1 MATATAAPNGQSRNS
16 DARNSEIRTPAI
28 RTTTVGEIA
37 QLLDATWVGDEST
50 PITGVAGLESAA
62 PGTISFIDN
71 DKLIAEAL
79 SSHAAAIIAP
89 ESLRDALEEARRL
102 QAKSAE
108 NHKARRR
115 KSDRVAHEKP
125 IVFAGNPRLAFAK
138 VLEWMQPAALPE
150 KGVHRTAVI
159 ESDAIIGH
167 GVTIREGC
175 YVGHHARI
183 DDGAVLYPHVTI
195 GDGAQIGAGTIVY
208 PSVVI
213 YRQVH
218 IGKRVRVHSGTVI
231 GSDGFGYVFDGE
243 RHQKV
248 PQIGTVIIEDD
259 VEIGANV
266 CIDRATMG
274 ATRVGEGTKI
284 DNLTQ
289 IAHNVQ
295 IGKNCVICGQVGLS
309 GSVIIEDNVS
319 MAGQVGLRDHVK
331 IGKGAILGAK
341 AGIMAD
347 IGAGEFV
354 MGSPS
359 LPQRDYLRVH
369 AASRKLPEMA
379 KQLRRLEKTVEE
391 LTAKLAERAE

>member
-1 MATATAAPNGQSRNS
+1 MATISAAPNGQTRN
-16 DARNSEIRTPAI
+16 
-28 RTTTVGEIA
+28 TTVGEIA
-37 QLLDATWVGDEST
+37 QLLNAQWVGEAST

-62 PGTISFIDN
+62 PGTISFIDS

-79 SSHAAAIIAP
+79 ASNAAAIIAP
-89 ESLRDALEEARRL
+89 EALREALEEARRL
-102 QAKSAE
+102 KRKSVE
-108 NHKARRR
+108 NEGVRRR
-115 KSDRVAHEKP
+115 INDRRALEKP

-150 KGVHRTAVI
+150 KGVHRTTVI
-159 ESDAIIGH
+159 ESDAIIGK

-175 YVGHHARI
+175 YVGHAARI
-183 DDGAVLYPHVTI
+183 DDGAILYPHVTV
-195 GDGAQIGAGTIVY
+195 GDGAQIGAASIIY

-218 IGKRVRVHSGTVI
+218 IGKRVRIHSGSVI

-319 MAGQVGLRDHVK
+319 MAGQVGLRDHVR

-391 LTAKLAERAE
+391 LTLKLNERVEVS

>member
-1 MATATAAPNGQSRNS
+1 MTTASPAHKGQS
-16 DARNSEIRTPAI
+16 

-37 QLLDATWVGDEST
+37 RLLDAQIVGDAST
-50 PITGVAGLESAA
+50 LITGFAGLESAA
-62 PGTISFIDN
+62 PGTISFIDS
-71 DKLIAEAL
+71 DKMISEAL
-79 SSHAAAIIAP
+79 ASSAAAIIAP
-89 ESLRDALEEARRL
+89 ESLRQALEDARALR
-102 QAKSAE
+102 AKSE
-108 NHKARRR
+108 SNRSKRRAR
-115 KSDRVAHEKP
+115 DREKP
-125 IVFAGNPRLAFAK
+125 LVFAGNPRLAFAK

-150 KGVHRTAVI
+150 KGVHSTAVI
-159 ESDAIIGH
+159 ESDAYIGK

-183 DDGAVLYPHVTI
+183 DDGVILYPHVTV
-195 GDGAQIGAGTIVY
+195 GDGAQIGAGSVLY

-218 IGKRVRVHSGTVI
+218 IGKRVSIHAGSVI
-231 GSDGFGYVFDGE
+231 GSDGFGYVFDGA

-248 PQIGTVIIEDD
+248 PQVGTVIIEDD

-295 IGKNCVICGQVGLS
+295 IGKNCVLCGQVGLS
-309 GSVIIEDNVS
+309 GSVVIEDNVM

-341 AGIMAD
+341 SGIMAD
-347 IGAGEFV
+347 IPAGEFV

-359 LPQRDYLRVH
+359 LPQREYMRVQ
-369 AASRKLPEMA
+369 AVSRKLPEMA
-379 KQLRRLEKTVEE
+379 RQVRKLEKMVEA
-391 LTAKLAERAE
+391 LSAKLEEREER

>member
-1 MATATAAPNGQSRNS
+1 MATVTVAPNGQTRS
-16 DARNSEIRTPAI
+16 
-28 RTTTVGEIA
+28 TTVGEIA
-37 QLLDATWVGDEST
+37 QLLNAQWVGDAAT
-50 PITGVAGLESAA
+50 PITGVAGLDSAP
-62 PGTISFIDN
+62 PGTISFIDS

-79 SSHAAAIIAP
+79 ASNAAAIIAP
-89 ESLRDALEEARRL
+89 ETLRETLEEARRL
-102 QAKSAE
+102 QSKSAE
-108 NHKARRR
+108 NGAARQRETAR
-115 KSDRVAHEKP
+115 QSHEKP

-138 VLEWMQPAALPE
+138 VLEWMQPASLPE

-159 ESDAIIGH
+159 ESDAILGK

-175 YVGHHARI
+175 YVGHAARI
-183 DDGAVLYPHVTI
+183 DDGAILYPHVTV
-195 GDGAQIGAGTIVY
+195 GDGAQIGAGSIIY

-218 IGKRVRVHSGTVI
+218 IGKRVRIHSGSVI

-266 CIDRATMG
+266 CVDRATMG
-274 ATRVGEGTKI
+274 ATRIGEGTKI

-341 AGIMAD
+341 AGVMAD
-347 IGAGEFV
+347 VGAGEFV

-359 LPQRDYLRVH
+359 IPQRDHLRVH

-391 LTAKLAERAE
+391 LTAKLSEREN

>member
-1 MATATAAPNGQSRNS
+1 MATANVASNGQTRT
-16 DARNSEIRTPAI
+16 SEIRTNEI

-37 QLLDATWVGDEST
+37 QLLGAQWVGDEST
-50 PITGVAGLESAA
+50 LITGVAGLESAA
-62 PGTISFIDN
+62 PGTISFIDS

-79 SSHAAAIIAP
+79 QSNAAAIIAP
-89 ESLRDALEEARRL
+89 EALRSVLEEARRL
-102 QAKSAE
+102 QSKSAQ
-108 NHKARRR
+108 NGAARQRAAER
-115 KSDRVAHEKP
+115 EAHEKP

-159 ESDAIIGH
+159 EHDAIIGKN
-167 GVTIREGC
+167 VTIREGC

-183 DDGAVLYPHVTI
+183 DDGAVLYPHVTV
-195 GDGAQIGAGTIVY
+195 GDGAQIGRGTIIY

-218 IGKRVRVHSGTVI
+218 IGKRVRIHSGSVL

-347 IGAGEFV
+347 IGPGEFV

-369 AASRKLPEMA
+369 AASRKLPDMA

-391 LTAKLAERAE
+391 LTAKLEQRT

>member
-1 MATATAAPNGQSRNS
+1 MATANVASNGPTRNGEN
-16 DARNSEIRTPAI
+16 RTGEIRANEI

-37 QLLDATWVGDEST
+37 QLLGAQWVGDEST

-62 PGTISFIDN
+62 PGAISFIDS
-71 DKLIAEAL
+71 DKLIVEAL
-79 SSHAAAIIAP
+79 QSNAAAIIAP
-89 ESLRDALEEARRL
+89 EALRETLEEARRL
-102 QAKSAE
+102 QRKSAE
-108 NHKARRR
+108 NKRA
-115 KSDRVAHEKP
+115 KDRQTHEKP

-159 ESDAIIGH
+159 ESDAIIGKN
-167 GVTIREGC
+167 VTIREGC

-183 DDGAVLYPHVTI
+183 DDGAVLYPHVTV
-195 GDGAQIGAGTIVY
+195 GDGAQIGRGTIIY

-218 IGKRVRVHSGTVI
+218 IGKRVRIHSGSVL

-274 ATRVGEGTKI
+274 ATRVGEGTKV

-295 IGKNCVICGQVGLS
+295 VGKNCVICGQVGLS

-319 MAGQVGLRDHVK
+319 MAGQVGLRDHVR

-347 IGAGEFV
+347 IPPGEFV

-359 LPQRDYLRVH
+359 LPQREYLRVH
-369 AASRKLPEMA
+369 AASRKLPDMA
-379 KQLRRLEKTVEE
+379 KQLRRLEKQVEE
-391 LTAKLAERAE
+391 LTAKLNEREN

>member
-1 MATATAAPNGQSRNS
+1 MATASLPINGQS
-16 DARNSEIRTPAI
+16 

-37 QLLDATWVGDEST
+37 RLLGAQIVGDAST
-50 PITGVAGLESAA
+50 LITGFAGLESAA
-62 PGTISFIDN
+62 PGTISFIDS
-71 DKLIAEAL
+71 DKMISDAL
-79 SSHAAAIIAP
+79 ASSAAAIIAP
-89 ESLRDALEEARRL
+89 ESLRQALEDALADQTRAETKG
-102 QAKSAE
+102 AKG
-108 NHKARRR
+108 NGKRARRR
-115 KSDRVAHEKP
+115 EKP
-125 IVFAGNPRLAFAK
+125 LVFAGNPRLAFAK

-150 KGVHRTAVI
+150 KGVHPTAVI
-159 ESDAIIGH
+159 EPDAYIGQ

-183 DDGAVLYPHVTI
+183 DDGVILYPHVCV
-195 GDGAQIGAGTIVY
+195 GDGAQIGAGSVLH

-218 IGKRVRVHSGTVI
+218 IGKRVAVHAGSVI
-231 GSDGFGYVFDGE
+231 GSDGFGYVFDGK

-248 PQIGTVIIEDD
+248 PQVGTVIIEDD

-295 IGKNCVICGQVGLS
+295 IGKNCVLCGQVGLS
-309 GSVIIEDNVS
+309 GSVVIEDNVM
-319 MAGQVGLRDHVK
+319 MAGQVGLRDHVT

-341 AGIMAD
+341 SGIMAD
-347 IGAGEFV
+347 IPAGEFV

-359 LPQRDYLRVH
+359 LPQREYMRVQ
-369 AASRKLPEMA
+369 AVSRKLPEMA
-379 KQLRRLEKTVEE
+379 RQVRRLEKRVEE
-391 LTAKLAERAE
+391 LNAKLEEHSERSVG

>member
-1 MATATAAPNGQSRNS
+1 MATISAAPNGQTRN
-16 DARNSEIRTPAI
+16 
-28 RTTTVGEIA
+28 TTVGEIA
-37 QLLDATWVGDEST
+37 QLLDAQWVGEAST

-62 PGTISFIDN
+62 PGTISFIDS

-79 SSHAAAIIAP
+79 ASNAAAIIAP
-89 ESLRDALEEARRL
+89 ESLREALEEARRL
-102 QAKSAE
+102 GRKSVE
-108 NHKARRR
+108 NQSARRR
-115 KSDRVAHEKP
+115 ANDRRALEKP

-159 ESDAIIGH
+159 ESDAIVGK

-175 YVGHHARI
+175 YVGHAARI
-183 DDGAVLYPHVTI
+183 DDGAVLYPHVTV
-195 GDGAQIGAGTIVY
+195 GDGAQIGAGTIIY

-218 IGKRVRVHSGTVI
+218 IGKRVRIHSGTVL

-319 MAGQVGLRDHVK
+319 MAGQVGLRDHVR

-391 LTAKLAERAE
+391 LTAKLNARED

>member
-1 MATATAAPNGQSRNS
+1 MATISAAPQGQTRN
-16 DARNSEIRTPAI
+16 
-28 RTTTVGEIA
+28 TTVGEIA
-37 QLLDATWVGDEST
+37 QLLDAQWVGEAST
-50 PITGVAGLESAA
+50 PITGVAGLDSAA
-62 PGTISFIDN
+62 PGTISFIDS

-79 SSHAAAIIAP
+79 SSNAAAIIAP
-89 ESLRDALEEARRL
+89 ESLREALEEARRL
-102 QAKSAE
+102 GRKSVE
-108 NHKARRR
+108 NQSARRR
-115 KSDRVAHEKP
+115 ANDRRALEKP

-159 ESDAIIGH
+159 ESDAIIGK

-175 YVGHHARI
+175 YIGHAARI
-183 DDGAVLYPHVTI
+183 DDGAVLYPHVTV
-195 GDGAQIGAGTIVY
+195 GEGAQIGAGTIIY

-218 IGKRVRVHSGTVI
+218 IGKHVRIHSGSVI

-319 MAGQVGLRDHVK
+319 MAGQVGLRDHVR

-369 AASRKLPEMA
+369 AVSRKLPEMA

-391 LTAKLAERAE
+391 LTAKLNARDV

>member
-1 MATATAAPNGQSRNS
+1 MATLSAAPNGQTRN
-16 DARNSEIRTPAI
+16 
-28 RTTTVGEIA
+28 TTVGEIA
-37 QLLDATWVGDEST
+37 QLLNAQWVGDAAT

-62 PGTISFIDN
+62 PGTISFIDS
-71 DKLIAEAL
+71 DKLIGEAL
-79 SSHAAAIIAP
+79 ASHAAAIIAP
-89 ESLRDALEEARRL
+89 EALREALEEARRL
-102 QAKSAE
+102 QSKSIE
-108 NHKARRR
+108 NGSARKRESDR
-115 KSDRVAHEKP
+115 KSHEKS

-150 KGVHRTAVI
+150 KGVHRSAVI
-159 ESDAIIGH
+159 ESDAIIGK

-175 YVGHHARI
+175 YVGHAARI
-183 DDGAVLYPHVTI
+183 DDGAILYPHVTV
-195 GDGAQIGAGTIVY
+195 GDGAQIGAGSVLY

-218 IGKRVRVHSGTVI
+218 IGKRVSIHAGSVI
-231 GSDGFGYVFDGE
+231 GSDGFGYVFDGA

-248 PQIGTVIIEDD
+248 PQVGTVIIEDD

-295 IGKNCVICGQVGLS
+295 IGKNCVLCGQVGLS
-309 GSVIIEDNVS
+309 GSVVIEDNVM

-341 AGIMAD
+341 SGIMAD
-347 IGAGEFV
+347 IPAGEFV

-359 LPQRDYLRVH
+359 LPQREYMRVQ
-369 AASRKLPEMA
+369 AVSRKLPEMA
-379 KQLRRLEKTVEE
+379 RQVRKLEKMVEA
-391 LTAKLAERAE
+391 LSAKLEEREER

>member
-1 MATATAAPNGQSRNS
+1 MATVSV
-16 DARNSEIRTPAI
+16 PAHGPS

-37 QLLDATWVGDEST
+37 RLLDVQFVGDAAT
-50 PITGVAGLESAA
+50 LITGVAGLESAA
-62 PGTISFIDN
+62 PGTISFIDS
-71 DKLIAEAL
+71 DKLIADAL
-79 SSHAAAIIAP
+79 SSRAAAIIAP
-89 ESLRDALEEARRL
+89 ESLREALESARQL
-102 QAKSAE
+102 QFQKS
-108 NHKARRR
+108 NGGTR
-115 KSDRVAHEKP
+115 KRTKRPEKP

-159 ESDAIIGH
+159 EPDAYIGEN
-167 GVTIREGC
+167 VTIREGC

-183 DDGAVLYPHVTI
+183 DDGVILYPHVCV
-195 GDGAQIGAGTIVY
+195 GDGAQIGEGSILH

-213 YRQVH
+213 YRQIH
-218 IGKRVRVHSGTVI
+218 IGKRVRIHSGSVI
-231 GSDGFGYVFDGE
+231 GSDGFGYVFDGTS
-243 RHQKV
+243 HQKV
-248 PQIGTVIIEDD
+248 PQVGTVIIENE

-274 ATRVGEGTKI
+274 ATRIGEGTKI

-309 GSVIIEDNVS
+309 GSVVIEDNVS
-319 MAGQVGLRDHVK
+319 MAGQVGLRDHVR

-347 IGAGEFV
+347 IGPGEFV

-369 AASRKLPEMA
+369 AVSRKLPDMA
-379 KQLRRLEKTVEE
+379 KQLRKLEKQVEA
-391 LTAKLAERAE
+391 LSALLAVETSDSQAD

>member
-1 MATATAAPNGQSRNS
+1 MATANRASNGQT
-16 DARNSEIRTPAI
+16 RTGEI

-37 QLLDATWVGDEST
+37 QLLGAQWVGDEST

-62 PGTISFIDN
+62 PGTISFIDS
-71 DKLIAEAL
+71 DKLIPEAL
-79 SSHAAAIIAP
+79 QSNAAAIIAP
-89 ESLRDALEEARRL
+89 EALREALEEARRL
-102 QAKSAE
+102 QIKSAANKRAKE
-108 NHKARRR
+108 RE
-115 KSDRVAHEKP
+115 AHEKP

-150 KGVHRTAVI
+150 QGVHRTAVI
-159 ESDAIIGH
+159 ESDAIIGKN
-167 GVTIREGC
+167 VTIREGC

-183 DDGAVLYPHVTI
+183 DDGAVLYPHVTV
-195 GDGAQIGAGTIVY
+195 GDGAQIGAGTIIY

-218 IGKRVRVHSGTVI
+218 IGKRVRIHSGSVL

-274 ATRVGEGTKI
+274 ATRVGEGTKV

-295 IGKNCVICGQVGLS
+295 VGKNCVICGQVGLS

-347 IGAGEFV
+347 IPPGEFV

-359 LPQRDYLRVH
+359 LPQREYLRVH
-369 AASRKLPEMA
+369 AASRKLPDMA
-379 KQLRRLEKTVEE
+379 KQLRRLEKQVEE
-391 LTAKLAERAE
+391 LTAKLNEREG

>member
-1 MATATAAPNGQSRNS
+1 MATANMTSNGQTRVGEVRN
-16 DARNSEIRTPAI
+16 NEV

-37 QLLDATWVGDEST
+37 QLLGAPWVGDEST

-62 PGTISFIDN
+62 PGTISFIDS
-71 DKLIAEAL
+71 DKLIADAL
-79 SSHAAAIIAP
+79 ASNAAAIIAP
-89 ESLRDALEEARRL
+89 ESLREALEEARRL
-102 QAKSAE
+102 QTKSAE
-108 NHKARRR
+108 NGAVRRR
-115 KSDRVAHEKP
+115 ESERNAHEKP

-159 ESDAIIGH
+159 ESDAIIGK

-195 GDGAQIGAGTIVY
+195 GDGAQIGAGTIIY

-218 IGKRVRVHSGTVI
+218 IGKRVRIHSGSVV

-274 ATRVGEGTKI
+274 ATRVGEGTKV

-391 LTAKLAERAE
+391 LAAKLEEREAE

>member
-1 MATATAAPNGQSRNS
+1 MATASVASNGQT
-16 DARNSEIRTPAI
+16 RNSEI

-37 QLLDATWVGDEST
+37 QLLNAQWVGDEST

-62 PGTISFIDN
+62 PGAISFIDS

-79 SSHAAAIIAP
+79 ESNAAAIIAP
-89 ESLRDALEEARRL
+89 ESLRSILEEARRL
-102 QAKSAE
+102 QFKSSQNDA
-108 NHKARRR
+108 ARKRAQAR
-115 KSDRVAHEKP
+115 IDHEKP

-159 ESDAIIGH
+159 EDDAIIGKN
-167 GVTIREGC
+167 VTIREGC
-175 YVGHHARI
+175 YVGHHARVA
-183 DDGAVLYPHVTI
+183 DGVVLYPHVTI
-195 GDGAQIGAGTIVY
+195 GDGAQIGAGSIIY

-218 IGKRVRVHSGTVI
+218 IGKRARIHSGTVL

-319 MAGQVGLRDHVK
+319 MAGQVGLRDHVR

-369 AASRKLPEMA
+369 AVSRKLPEMA
-379 KQLRRLEKTVEE
+379 KQLRRLEKQVEE
-391 LTAKLAERAE
+391 LTAQLNERAS

>member
-1 MATATAAPNGQSRNS
+1 MATLSAAPNGQTRN
-16 DARNSEIRTPAI
+16 
-28 RTTTVGEIA
+28 TTVGEIA
-37 QLLDATWVGDEST
+37 QLLDAQWVGEAST

-62 PGTISFIDN
+62 PGTISFIDS

-79 SSHAAAIIAP
+79 SSNAAAIIAP

-102 QAKSAE
+102 QRKSVE
-108 NHKARRR
+108 NGSARRR
-115 KSDRVAHEKP
+115 DNDRRALEKP

-159 ESDAIIGH
+159 ESDAILGK

-175 YVGHHARI
+175 YVGHAARV
-183 DDGAVLYPHVTI
+183 DDGAILYPHVTV
-195 GDGAQIGAGTIVY
+195 GDGAQIGAGSIVY

-218 IGKRVRVHSGTVI
+218 IGKRARIHSGSVI

-274 ATRVGEGTKI
+274 ATRIGEGTKI

-391 LTAKLAERAE
+391 LTAKLSERAN

>member
-1 MATATAAPNGQSRNS
+1 MTTASPAPNGQ
-16 DARNSEIRTPAI
+16 A

-37 QLLDATWVGDEST
+37 RLLGAQIVGDAST
-50 PITGVAGLESAA
+50 LITGFAGLESAA
-62 PGTISFIDN
+62 PGTISFIDS
-71 DKLIAEAL
+71 DKMISEAL
-79 SSHAAAIIAP
+79 ASNAAAIIAP
-89 ESLRDALEEARRL
+89 ESLRQALQDALELR
-102 QAKSAE
+102 AKSEA
-108 NHKARRR
+108 NRAAKGKRRSLPR
-115 KSDRVAHEKP
+115 EKP
-125 IVFAGNPRLAFAK
+125 LVFANNPRLAFAK
-138 VLEWMQPAALPE
+138 VLEWMQPASLPE
-150 KGVHRTAVI
+150 KGVHPTAVI
-159 ESDAIIGH
+159 EPDAHVGA

-183 DDGAVLYPHVTI
+183 DDGVILYPHVTV
-195 GDGAQIGAGTIVY
+195 GDGAQIGAGSVLH

-218 IGKRVRVHSGTVI
+218 IGKRVTIHAGSVI
-231 GSDGFGYVFDGE
+231 GSDGFGYVFDGA

-248 PQIGTVIIEDD
+248 PQVGTVIIEDD

-295 IGKNCVICGQVGLS
+295 IGKNCVLCGQVGLS
-309 GSVIIEDNVS
+309 GSVVIEDNVM
-319 MAGQVGLRDHVK
+319 MAGQVGLRDHVT

-347 IGAGEFV
+347 IPAGEFV

-359 LPQRDYLRVH
+359 LPQREYMRVQ
-369 AASRKLPEMA
+369 AVSRKLPEMA
-379 KQLRRLEKTVEE
+379 KQMRKLEKMVEE
-391 LTAKLAERAE
+391 LSAKLEERG

>member
-1 MATATAAPNGQSRNS
+1 MATVSLPTNGQSR
-16 DARNSEIRTPAI
+16 
-28 RTTTVGEIA
+28 TTTIGEIA
-37 QLLDATWVGDEST
+37 RLLGAPLVGDAST
-50 PITGVAGLESAA
+50 LITGVAGLESAA
-62 PGTISFIDN
+62 PGTISFIDS
-71 DKLIAEAL
+71 DKLISDAL
-79 SSHAAAIIAP
+79 ASNAAAIIAP
-89 ESLRDALEEARRL
+89 ESLRQALEDARQLQLKSEGKKRARRIAPTP
-102 QAKSAE
+102 Q
-108 NHKARRR
+108 
-115 KSDRVAHEKP
+115 AHEKP

-138 VLEWMQPAALPE
+138 VLEWMQPATLPE
-150 KGVHRTAVI
+150 KGVHPTAVI
-159 ESDAIIGH
+159 EPDAYIGQ

-183 DDGAVLYPHVTI
+183 DDGVILYPHVVV
-195 GDGAQIGAGTIVY
+195 GDGAQIGRGTILH

-213 YRQVH
+213 YRQIH
-218 IGKRVRVHSGTVI
+218 IGKRVRIHAGSVI
-231 GSDGFGYVFDGE
+231 GSDGFGYVFDGTS
-243 RHQKV
+243 HQKV
-248 PQIGTVIIEDD
+248 PQVGTVIIEDD

-274 ATRVGEGTKI
+274 ATRIGEGTKI

-289 IAHNVQ
+289 VAHNVQ

-309 GSVIIEDNVS
+309 GSVVIEDNVS

-347 IGAGEFV
+347 IGPGEFV

-369 AASRKLPEMA
+369 AVSRKLPDMA
-379 KQLRRLEKTVEE
+379 KQLRRLEKQVEA
-391 LTAKLAERAE
+391 LSARLAEDDAR

>member
-1 MATATAAPNGQSRNS
+1 MATANVASNGPTLT
-16 DARNSEIRTPAI
+16 SEIRANEI

-37 QLLDATWVGDEST
+37 QLLGAQWVGDEST

-62 PGTISFIDN
+62 PGAISFIDS
-71 DKLIAEAL
+71 DKLILEAL
-79 SSHAAAIIAP
+79 QSNAAAIIAP
-89 ESLRDALEEARRL
+89 EALRENLEEARRL
-102 QAKSAE
+102 QIKSVANKRAK
-108 NHKARRR
+108 
-115 KSDRVAHEKP
+115 DRQTHEKP

-159 ESDAIIGH
+159 ESDAILGK

-183 DDGAVLYPHVTI
+183 DDGAVLYPHVTV
-195 GDGAQIGAGTIVY
+195 GDGAQIGRGTIIY

-218 IGKRVRVHSGTVI
+218 IGKRVRIHSGSVL

-379 KQLRRLEKTVEE
+379 KQLRRLEKQVEE
-391 LTAKLAERAE
+391 LTAKLNERDE

>member
-1 MATATAAPNGQSRNS
+1 MAIVSMVSNNQTRN
-16 DARNSEIRTPAI
+16 
-28 RTTTVGEIA
+28 TTVGEIA
-37 QLLDATWVGDEST
+37 QLLNAQWVGDAAT

-62 PGTISFIDN
+62 SGTISFIDSYTHN
-71 DKLIAEAL
+71 PEAL
-79 SSHAAAIIAP
+79 APHAAAIIAP
-89 ESLRDALEEARRL
+89 EALREALEEARRR
-102 QAKSAE
+102 QRKCVE
-108 NHKARRR
+108 NGGARKRETDR
-115 KSDRVAHEKP
+115 KSHEKS

-150 KGVHRTAVI
+150 KGVHSSAVI
-159 ESDAIIGH
+159 ESNAIIGK

-175 YVGHHARI
+175 YIGHAARI
-183 DDGAVLYPHVTI
+183 DDGAILYPHVTI
-195 GDGAQIGAGTIVY
+195 GDGAQIGADSIIY

-218 IGKRVRVHSGTVI
+218 IGKRVRIHSGSVI

-274 ATRVGEGTKI
+274 ATRVGEGTKV

-347 IGAGEFV
+347 IPPGEFV

-359 LPQRDYLRVH
+359 LPQREYLRVH
-369 AASRKLPEMA
+369 AASRKLPDMA
-379 KQLRRLEKTVEE
+379 KQLRRLEKQVEE
-391 LTAKLAERAE
+391 LTAKLNERAG

>member
-1 MATATAAPNGQSRNS
+1 MATANRASNGQT
-16 DARNSEIRTPAI
+16 RTGEI

-37 QLLDATWVGDEST
+37 QLLGAPWVGDEST

-62 PGTISFIDN
+62 PGTISFIDS
-71 DKLIAEAL
+71 DKLIPEAL
-79 SSHAAAIIAP
+79 QSNAAAIIAP
-89 ESLRDALEEARRL
+89 EALREALEEARRL
-102 QAKSAE
+102 QIKRAE
-108 NHKARRR
+108 NQRETERE
-115 KSDRVAHEKP
+115 AHEKP

-159 ESDAIIGH
+159 ESDAILGK

-183 DDGAVLYPHVTI
+183 DDGAVLYPHVTV
-195 GDGAQIGAGTIVY
+195 GDGAQIGAGTIIY

-218 IGKRVRVHSGTVI
+218 IGKRVRIHSGSVL

-295 IGKNCVICGQVGLS
+295 VGKNCVICGQVGLS

-347 IGAGEFV
+347 IPPGEFV

-359 LPQRDYLRVH
+359 LPQREYLRVH
-369 AASRKLPEMA
+369 AASRKLPDMA
-379 KQLRRLEKTVEE
+379 KQLRRLEKQVEE
-391 LTAKLAERAE
+391 LTAKLNEREN

>member
-1 MATATAAPNGQSRNS
+1 MATLSAAPNGQTRN
-16 DARNSEIRTPAI
+16 
-28 RTTTVGEIA
+28 TTVGEIA
-37 QLLDATWVGDEST
+37 QLLDAQWVGEAST

-62 PGTISFIDN
+62 PGTISFIDS

-79 SSHAAAIIAP
+79 ASNAAAIIAP
-89 ESLRDALEEARRL
+89 ESLREALEEARRL
-102 QAKSAE
+102 KRKSVE
-108 NHKARRR
+108 NESARRR
-115 KSDRVAHEKP
+115 VSDRLALEKP

-159 ESDAIIGH
+159 ESDAIIGK

-175 YVGHHARI
+175 YVGHAARI
-183 DDGAVLYPHVTI
+183 DDGAVLYPHVTV
-195 GDGAQIGAGTIVY
+195 GDGAQIGRGTIIY

-218 IGKRVRVHSGTVI
+218 IGKRVRIHSGTVL

-319 MAGQVGLRDHVK
+319 MAGQVGLRDHVR

-391 LTAKLAERAE
+391 LTVKLNERTETM

>member
-1 MATATAAPNGQSRNS
+1 MATVSAASNGQTRN
-16 DARNSEIRTPAI
+16 
-28 RTTTVGEIA
+28 TTVGEIA
-37 QLLDATWVGDEST
+37 QLLDAPWVGDAAT

-62 PGTISFIDN
+62 PGTISFIDS
-71 DKLIAEAL
+71 DKLIADAL
-79 SSHAAAIIAP
+79 ASNAAAIIAP
-89 ESLRDALEEARRL
+89 ESLREALEEARRL
-102 QAKSAE
+102 QRKSAE
-108 NHKARRR
+108 NSVARQRA
-115 KSDRVAHEKP
+115 SDRNAHEKP

-159 ESDAIIGH
+159 EDDAIIGK

-175 YVGHHARI
+175 YVGHAARI
-183 DDGAVLYPHVTI
+183 DDGAVLYPHVTV
-195 GDGAQIGAGTIVY
+195 GDGAQIGAGSIIY

-218 IGKRVRVHSGTVI
+218 IGKRVRIHSGSVI

-274 ATRVGEGTKI
+274 ATRVGEGTKV

-295 IGKNCVICGQVGLS
+295 VGKNCVVCGQVGLS

-319 MAGQVGLRDHVK
+319 MAGQVGLRDHVR

-347 IGAGEFV
+347 IPAGEFV

-359 LPQRDYLRVH
+359 LPQREYLRVH

-391 LTAKLAERAE
+391 LTTKLNEREI

>member
-1 MATATAAPNGQSRNS
+1 MAIVSKVSNGQTRN
-16 DARNSEIRTPAI
+16 
-28 RTTTVGEIA
+28 TTVGEIA
-37 QLLDATWVGDEST
+37 QLLNAQWVGDAAT

-62 PGTISFIDN
+62 PGTISFIDS

-79 SSHAAAIIAP
+79 ASHAAAIIAP
-89 ESLRDALEEARRL
+89 ETLREALEEARRL
-102 QAKSAE
+102 QLKSIEKGNAL
-108 NHKARRR
+108 RRETDR
-115 KSDRVAHEKP
+115 KSYEKS

-138 VLEWMQPAALPE
+138 VLEWMQPASLPE
-150 KGVHRTAVI
+150 KGVHSSAVI
-159 ESDAIIGH
+159 ESSAIIGK

-175 YVGHHARI
+175 YVGHAARI
-183 DDGAVLYPHVTI
+183 DDGAILYPHVTI
-195 GDGAQIGAGTIVY
+195 GDGAQIGAKSIIY

-218 IGKRVRVHSGTVI
+218 IGKRVRIHSGSVI

-341 AGIMAD
+341 AGILAD
-347 IGAGEFV
+347 IGPGEFV
-354 MGSPS
+354 MGSPA
-359 LPQRDYLRVH
+359 LPQREFLRVH

-379 KQLRRLEKTVEE
+379 KQLRRLEKQVEE
-391 LTAKLAERAE
+391 LTAKLGEQS